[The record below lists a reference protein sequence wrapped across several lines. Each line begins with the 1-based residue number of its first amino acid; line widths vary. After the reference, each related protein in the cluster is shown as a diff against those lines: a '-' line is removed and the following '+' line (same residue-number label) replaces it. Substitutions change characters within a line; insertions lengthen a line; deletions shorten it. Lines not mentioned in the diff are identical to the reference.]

1 MSGQM
6 NLLAPPAEAE
16 LEVPVCPQILLRGA
30 GAFGEREHSEPLFPH
45 RHLPPAPSAMPDESA
60 WLAALDFAEEVR
72 RYAQAPRPVLDLA
85 KPGYSGASGRSGPGM
100 PRLWATSRGIEVD
113 GALATWP
120 RLLAGRAEQRQ
131 VEPEVARARDLAEAY
146 HYLDYYG
153 GAYEEPEVGDEWS
166 PVPLIRQL
174 AAEARELGGDPTL
187 LEPRSQ
193 YMRLALDLDSFANP
207 QGEECK

>member
-1 MSGQM
+1 M

-16 LEVPVCPQILLRGA
+16 LEVPVCPQVLLRGA
-30 GAFGEREHSEPLFPH
+30 GACGGREHGEPLFPH
-45 RHLPPAPSAMPDESA
+45 RHLPPAPATMPGEGA

-85 KPGYSGASGRSGPGM
+85 KSAYSGVSGRSGPDM
-100 PRLWATSRGIEVD
+100 PSLWASSRGIEVD

-120 RLLAGRAEQRQ
+120 RLLAGRAEQRE

-146 HYLDYYG
+146 HYLDYFG
-153 GAYEEPEVGDEWS
+153 GVYPEPTDGEEWS
-166 PVPLIRQL
+166 PVPLIRRL

-193 YMRLALDLDSFANP
+193 YMRLALDLDSFANLH
-207 QGEECK
+207 GEECK

>member
-1 MSGQM
+1 VSGQM
-6 NLLAPPAEAE
+6 NLLAPPSEAE
-16 LEVPVCPQILLRGA
+16 LEVPVCPQVLLRGA
-30 GAFGEREHSEPLFPH
+30 GACGREHAPLVPH
-45 RHLPPAPSAMPDESA
+45 RHVQPAPAAMRDEGV

-72 RYAQAPRPVLDLA
+72 RYSQAPLPVLDLD
-85 KPGYSGASGRSGPGM
+85 KPGDSGASGRSGPGM
-100 PRLWATSRGIEVD
+100 PSLWATSRGVEVD

-153 GAYEEPEVGDEWS
+153 GVYEEPEESDEWS
-166 PVPLIRQL
+166 PVPLIRRL
-174 AAEARELGGDPTL
+174 AAEARELGGDPAL

-193 YMRLALDLDSFANP
+193 YMRMALHPDGFANP
-207 QGEECK
+207 QELGKL

>member
-6 NLLAPPAEAE
+6 NLLAPPSEAE

-30 GAFGEREHSEPLFPH
+30 GAYDSREHAPLLPH
-45 RHLPPAPSAMPDESA
+45 RHLPPAPPALPDEGA

-85 KPGYSGASGRSGPGM
+85 KPAYSGVSGRSGPDM
-100 PRLWATSRGIEVD
+100 PSLWASSRGIEVD

-120 RLLAGRAEQRQ
+120 RLLAGRAEQRE

-146 HYLDYYG
+146 HYLDYFG
-153 GAYEEPEVGDEWS
+153 GVYPEPTDGEEWS
-166 PVPLIRQL
+166 PVPLIRRL

-193 YMRLALDLDSFANP
+193 YMRAALDPDSFANP

>member
-16 LEVPVCPQILLRGA
+16 LEVPVCPPVLLCGA
-30 GAFGEREHSEPLFPH
+30 GAYDSREHAPLFTH
-45 RHLPPAPSAMPDESA
+45 RHLPSAPPTMPGEGA

-72 RYAQAPRPVLDLA
+72 RYAQAPRPVLDLD
-85 KPGYSGASGRSGPGM
+85 KPGYSGASGRSGPDM
-100 PRLWATSRGIEVD
+100 SSLWATSRGIEVD

-120 RLLAGRAEQRQ
+120 RLLAGRAEQRE

-153 GAYEEPEVGDEWS
+153 GVYPEPEENEKWS
-166 PVPLIRQL
+166 PVPLIRRL

-193 YMRLALDLDSFANP
+193 YMRLALDPDSFANP

>member
-1 MSGQM
+1 VSGQM

-16 LEVPVCPQILLRGA
+16 LEVAVCPQVLLRGA
-30 GAFGEREHSEPLFPH
+30 GACDSRKHAPLFPH
-45 RHLPPAPSAMPDESA
+45 RHLPPAPSAMPGEGA

-85 KPGYSGASGRSGPGM
+85 KPAYSGVSGRSGPDM
-100 PRLWATSRGIEVD
+100 PSLWASSRGVEVD

-120 RLLAGRAEQRQ
+120 RLLAGRAEQRE

-153 GAYEEPEVGDEWS
+153 GVYDEPTDGEDWS
-166 PVPLIRQL
+166 PVPLIRRL

-193 YMRLALDLDSFANP
+193 YMRLALDPDSFANP
-207 QGEECK
+207 QGEKCK